1 MKILIKICFIVSII
15 YPSYISMHG
24 FGEYVEDNYSN
35 SLFITEPSPY
45 FIENNFSSIWKGTES
60 ALNVEYNYRTSK
72 SDYFTLSESYL
83 ASLNYAFP
91 LNKTTY
97 CSIGFNPYT
106 ISDVDFY
113 ANDYSY
119 LSANQIES
127 LDFPIAYN
135 VLYNNDGGISKS
147 YLNLSTKVSDKLYLG
162 FKYSFL
168 FGNLDRNKRIR
179 LYDLNYSLDDQGQVL
194 TDYALNDSIIINST
208 NEYSGSSFQIES
220 KYKIEKFDLFMSGT
234 YHFPLKVK
242 SKFFFNEGVGSMQN
256 LEQIQTYFQPNQIV
270 NYENEAY
277 FKNFYL
283 GLRYKM
289 DDIQSLLFKLD
300 KNRAFSYNENAMYLP
315 DIDFFSANLSFNSTS
330 KIFTISNLNYI
341 NYKIGLFYKATENS
355 NASDYDYGIELDY
368 GIRLLDKNYFA
379 LSFKFGEK
387 SYKYI
392 DLDNER
398 YYLIGFKIE
407 NIEEWFLKGVKD

>member
-1 MKILIKICFIVSII
+1 
-15 YPSYISMHG
+15 MHG

-135 VLYNNDGGISKS
+135 VLYNNILILKKP
-147 YLNLSTKVSDKLYLG
+147 Y
-162 FKYSFL
+162 
-168 FGNLDRNKRIR
+168 
-179 LYDLNYSLDDQGQVL
+179 NY
-194 TDYALNDSIIINST
+194 
-208 NEYSGSSFQIES
+208 
-220 KYKIEKFDLFMSGT
+220 
-234 YHFPLKVK
+234 
-242 SKFFFNEGVGSMQN
+242 
-256 LEQIQTYFQPNQIV
+256 
-270 NYENEAY
+270 
-277 FKNFYL
+277 
-283 GLRYKM
+283 
-289 DDIQSLLFKLD
+289 
-300 KNRAFSYNENAMYLP
+300 
-315 DIDFFSANLSFNSTS
+315 
-330 KIFTISNLNYI
+330 
-341 NYKIGLFYKATENS
+341 
-355 NASDYDYGIELDY
+355 
-368 GIRLLDKNYFA
+368 
-379 LSFKFGEK
+379 
-387 SYKYI
+387 
-392 DLDNER
+392 
-398 YYLIGFKIE
+398 
-407 NIEEWFLKGVKD
+407 

>member
-1 MKILIKICFIVSII
+1 
-15 YPSYISMHG
+15 MHG

-168 FGNLDRNKRIR
+168 FGNLAK
-179 LYDLNYSLDDQGQVL
+179 
-194 TDYALNDSIIINST
+194 ALAAT
-208 NEYSGSSFQIES
+208 ASGSSPP
-220 KYKIEKFDLFMSGT
+220 
-234 YHFPLKVK
+234 PLGNPKTALVA
-242 SKFFFNEGVGSMQN
+242 SAQF
-256 LEQIQTYFQPNQIV
+256 
-270 NYENEAY
+270 
-277 FKNFYL
+277 
-283 GLRYKM
+283 
-289 DDIQSLLFKLD
+289 LLP
-300 KNRAFSYNENAMYLP
+300 M
-315 DIDFFSANLSFNSTS
+315 
-330 KIFTISNLNYI
+330 
-341 NYKIGLFYKATENS
+341 
-355 NASDYDYGIELDY
+355 
-368 GIRLLDKNYFA
+368 
-379 LSFKFGEK
+379 
-387 SYKYI
+387 
-392 DLDNER
+392 
-398 YYLIGFKIE
+398 
-407 NIEEWFLKGVKD
+407 